1 MVEESGEGVREAP
14 VGVAAQEQPAQEA
27 PTVTADAPADAGH
40 DAAAGGEFE
49 ADNGSRAPDA
59 APPAA
64 AAATDVH
71 DLLSKDED
79 ESAPPDAAAATAP
92 ETAAETTTTTPGKS
106 GSVPRRAGRRRRRR
120 GRSPRRSPFVR
131 RSPFRGPRGMDPTVQ
146 IICLG
151 AAERRYSRFC
161 CDVVERAGL
170 SCDVR
175 DMDRDSLSSM
185 LREIAQGRTRY
196 VVTIGKQNEMRRDVS
211 FRVLSAYDDRPSVV
225 SIDEAVETMLRL
237 ERGPPL
243 GRPPV
248 DVRPPMSNGYD
259 APDPYRYSVP
269 PPAPYGYYDEPRY
282 DRGYSPRRSYERY
295 EPDYSPGPV
304 HHDAR
309 QYSPVHASLAFQQ
322 QQYGPIRRD
331 PYHAPAQPEPYDPV
345 RYSHY

>member
-1 MVEESGEGVREAP
+1 MQNTLRSSGQSFLTGAPAANSSPGPTAPPVRTYVVRKKCVTWRPCSAQLRTNSRSSGMVEESGEGVREAP

-151 AAERRYSRFC
+151 AAERYSSAAMLVGVGRFP
-161 CDVVERAGL
+161 
-170 SCDVR
+170 
-175 DMDRDSLSSM
+175 
-185 LREIAQGRTRY
+185 EIGC
-196 VVTIGKQNEMRRDVS
+196 
-211 FRVLSAYDDRPSVV
+211 
-225 SIDEAVETMLRL
+225 
-237 ERGPPL
+237 
-243 GRPPV
+243 
-248 DVRPPMSNGYD
+248 
-259 APDPYRYSVP
+259 
-269 PPAPYGYYDEPRY
+269 
-282 DRGYSPRRSYERY
+282 
-295 EPDYSPGPV
+295 
-304 HHDAR
+304 
-309 QYSPVHASLAFQQ
+309 
-322 QQYGPIRRD
+322 
-331 PYHAPAQPEPYDPV
+331 
-345 RYSHY
+345 